1 MLPLKE
7 KKKKKKRRTKK
18 KLRDCMVAQT
28 TQRNV
33 FLLSFFGGYLNE
45 CFVSLELHLSLR
57 NVLFFNIFKG
67 ALWFCQVLR
76 LATL

>member
-7 KKKKKKRRTKK
+7 KKKKKRRKQKK
-18 KLRDCMVAQT
+18 TTRLYGGADNA
-28 TQRNV
+28 TQRV
-33 FLLSFFGGYLNE
+33 LAFLFFGGYLNE

-57 NVLFFNIFKG
+57 NVLFFNILKG